1 MYAYLDA
8 ANDVVATST
17 TERTLEQAQ
26 AFLPSVVKVIESAPA
41 GLVPKGQHAPTPPS
55 YWHRLSS
62 GNGLSISDY
71 TTINGYPYTYST
83 SSDTAGSAVS
93 VARLTEEI
101 ENSGISDDLQF
112 IVVAGDLLDIFFDDA
127 LSSGDETTL
136 DGLVAAHT
144 GDPLR
149 GWTLVVVDPLPE
161 PLDAGVSRV
170 VANGR
175 PALEV
180 VTGVTGLAAI
190 QGNWPL
196 VPADYAELRVTVKF
210 ILKALGT
217 GSNVRL
223 AARAKFH
230 GVGDDSSAT
239 WDDSGFVAVAVTH
252 TTLGEVFEGAIV
264 LDASDADLH
273 DAVAL
278 QIGRDGDNTFGSG
291 TNDDVDEAI
300 QIIGFEAEGR

>member
-8 ANDVVATST
+8 SNDVVATST
-17 TERTLEQAQ
+17 TALTLQRAQ
-26 AFLPSVVKVIESAPA
+26 ELLPSVVKVVSGAPA
-41 GLVPKGQHAPTPPS
+41 GLVAKGQRAPTPPS
-55 YWHRLSS
+55 SWHRLSS

-71 TTINGYPYTYST
+71 TTVDGYPYAYSI
-83 SSDTAGSAVS
+83 SGDTAGSAVS
-93 VARLTEEI
+93 EARLTEEI
-101 ENSGISDDLQF
+101 EESSISDSLQF
-112 IVVAGDLLDIFFDDA
+112 IVIAGDLLDIFFDDA

-136 DGLVAAHT
+136 NGLVAAHT

-149 GWTLVVVDPLPE
+149 DWTHVVVDPLPE

-170 VANGR
+170 VANDR
-175 PALEV
+175 PALEI

-196 VPADYAELRVTVKF
+196 AQADYAELRVTIKF
-210 ILKALGT
+210 ILKATGT

-230 GVGDDSSAT
+230 GSGDDSSAT
-239 WDDSGFVAVAVTH
+239 WDDSDFVAVAVTH
-252 TTLGEVFEGAIV
+252 TTLGEVFEGVIT

-278 QIGRDGDNTFGSG
+278 QIGRDGNNTFGSG
-291 TNDDVDEAI
+291 TNDDVNQAI
-300 QIIGFEAEGR
+300 QIIGFEVEGR